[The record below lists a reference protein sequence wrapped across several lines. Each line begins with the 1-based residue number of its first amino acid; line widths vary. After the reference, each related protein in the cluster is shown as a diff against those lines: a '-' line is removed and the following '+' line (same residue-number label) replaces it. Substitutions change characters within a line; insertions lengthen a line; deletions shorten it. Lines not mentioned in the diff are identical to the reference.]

1 MSITKERKMEL
12 IKQFG
17 KSEDNSGS
25 VEAQIALLTERIR
38 NITEHLKNN
47 KKDFSGERGL
57 VLMVAQRGKLTK
69 YLVKHNPEKYEKL
82 RTDLGL
88 RK

>member
-1 MSITKERKMEL
+1 MSITKERKKEL

-17 KSEDNSGS
+17 KSEENSGS

-57 VLMVAQRGKLTK
+57 VLMVAQRRKLTK
-69 YLVKHNPEKYEKL
+69 YLVKYNPGKYEKL

>member
-1 MSITKERKMEL
+1 MSITKERKSEL
-12 IKQFG
+12 IKQYG
-17 KSEDNSGS
+17 KTEENSGS

-47 KKDFSGERGL
+47 KKDYSGERGL
-57 VLMVAQRGKLTK
+57 ILMVSQRRKLTK
-69 YLVKHNPEKYEKL
+69 YLVKHNPDKYEKL